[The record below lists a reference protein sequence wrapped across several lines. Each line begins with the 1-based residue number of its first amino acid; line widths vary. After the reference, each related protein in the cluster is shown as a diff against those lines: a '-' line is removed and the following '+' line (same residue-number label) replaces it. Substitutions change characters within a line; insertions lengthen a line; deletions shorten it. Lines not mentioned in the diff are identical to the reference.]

1 MPSED
6 LYQDLYQW
14 PMVRL
19 GALGNEM
26 VYAMPEKGSAQG
38 QPKVATN
45 CNTPVSVALILSD
58 YNRRDDVINV
68 THPRNFVSEKMQE
81 LIC

>member
-19 GALGNEM
+19 GALGNEL
-26 VYAMPEKGSAQG
+26 VHAMPEKGSAQG

-45 CNTPVSVALILSD
+45 YNTPVCVALILSD
-58 YNRRDDVINV
+58 
-68 THPRNFVSEKMQE
+68 
-81 LIC
+81 